1 MSRLTR
7 EKDEYRC
14 RIKECCMEE
23 WVEELTGVT
32 SYNWETSSEFMCD
45 NCPLEKYVNKLA
57 EYEDEFDKR
66 EKFRKNL

>member
-45 NCPLEKYVNKLA
+45 NYPLEKYVNKLA